1 MNNINGIGL
10 VGDSSTWNANNT
22 NDAINSAANLTNSI
36 MTSVNNAKASKYEY
50 ESAKAQAEA
59 DKQTSMNNLTA
70 KQLEAETSKDTNETL
85 RYQANVELQ
94 KAQIAADAQIKAAQ
108 AAASGNTSEG
118 GNTKTYLIIGGVS
131 LALIAGVA
139 TVVALTRK

>member
-10 VGDSSTWNANNT
+10 VGDSSTWTTQNT
-22 NDAINSAANLTNSI
+22 TDAFNSGVNLTNSI
-36 MTSVNNAKASKYEY
+36 FDSINKSKEAKYEY
-50 ESAKAQAEA
+50 ESTKEQAEA
-59 DKQTSMNNLTA
+59 DKQTSMNNLAA
-70 KQLEAETSKDTNETL
+70 KQLEAETAKDTNETL
-85 RYQANVELQ
+85 RYQSNIELQ
-94 KAQIAADAQIKAAQ
+94 KAQIAADATIKAAQ
-108 AAASGNTSEG
+108 AAASGNSSEG

>member
-10 VGDSSTWNANNT
+10 VGDSSTWTTQNT
-22 NDAINSAANLTNSI
+22 TDAFNSGVNLTNSI
-36 MTSVNNAKASKYEY
+36 VDSINKSKEAKYEY
-50 ESAKAQAEA
+50 ESTKEQAEA
-59 DKQTSMNNLTA
+59 DKQTSMNNLAA
-70 KQLEAETSKDTNETL
+70 KQLEAETAKDTNETL
-85 RYQANVELQ
+85 RYQSNIELQ
-94 KAQIAADAQIKAAQ
+94 KAQIAADATIKAAQ
-108 AAASGNTSEG
+108 AAASGSTNES